1 MEVVF
6 MKKILVS
13 TIAAL
18 SLASFSTQVSA
29 TEQSVET
36 SGVEDTNSIQMQSEM
51 TPSETEI
58 FPVEEAI
65 TYAEN
70 FANNENLVFSNTGEV
85 HIDPNGNIYYQLRA
99 QNKEWIKNG
108 EVALLDSLTCTQLEK
123 LKRYRVNKK

>member
-1 MEVVF
+1 

-108 EVALLDSLTCTQLEK
+108 GSGTVGFFNVYPTGEVEA
-123 LKRYRVNKK
+123 V